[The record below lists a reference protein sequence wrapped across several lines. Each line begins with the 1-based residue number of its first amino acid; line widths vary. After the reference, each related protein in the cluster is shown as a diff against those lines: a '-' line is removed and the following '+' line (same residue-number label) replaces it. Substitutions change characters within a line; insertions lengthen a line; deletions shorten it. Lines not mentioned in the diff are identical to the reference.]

1 VRIEGG
7 VSPLQLGDPET
18 EICLTARAAL
28 VYASRVR
35 WLVNRFATFEAKRC
49 EELLKMEAAPKL
61 AEVAKASFGWRVGLE
76 DLKLEWERLTFSLG
90 MAEYLEVAP
99 QFHSP
104 SWKLTNKY
112 VDRGRVF
119 LDAKDFARLLAENLK
134 LRIIRKAGEEG
145 VKDFELPAALQPH
158 LGSIAG
164 LLEGKRQLYEDEF
177 PDGLVNDARPPCI
190 VAIMNDLSAG
200 KSLSHMARFAITTFM
215 LNVGES
221 VDGVLKL
228 FGNVA
233 DFDEGK
239 ARYQVEHIAGITG
252 SRTKYAPPKCEVLRS
267 FGLCAEP
274 DRLCATVSPA
284 ELLQEEGQAG
294 SGAKAPRRGGANEGR
309 RGWGEEEI
317 ERERERERE
326 REEGRVHKVVL
337 DEFRGYYSRLPA
349 EQLDVKDF
357 VRREY
362 ALLHFGDQKMI
373 RHLSFGGVSELKRS
387 LVEGV
392 PANVYYSSAYYR
404 NPQAD
409 DMNAKGWEGADLIF
423 DIDADHIRTDCKD
436 EHDTWAC
443 LDCGA
448 GGGASPGRV
457 P

>member
-1 VRIEGG
+1 MLTKEDLAKYPFLDQSAAFIEGYNLTLSDLSAPAYSGIVGRAVERVRCSIEGG

-18 EICLTARAAL
+18 EILSYPLALAL
-28 VYASRVR
+28 VYARRVR

-49 EELLKMEAAPKL
+49 EELLKMETAPKL

-76 DLKLEWERLTFSLG
+76 DLKLEWERLTFRLG

-158 LGSIAG
+158 LGGIAG

-177 PDGLVNDARPPCI
+177 PDGLVDDARPPCI

-274 DRLCATVSPA
+274 DRLCATVSHP
-284 ELLQEEGQAG
+284 LNYYKRKVRAG
-294 SGAKAPRRGGANEGR
+294 SGAKAPTGGEAPTREGRGMGRGGDR
-309 RGWGEEEI
+309 KGE
-317 ERERERERE
+317 
-326 REEGRVHKVVL
+326 
-337 DEFRGYYSRLPA
+337 
-349 EQLDVKDF
+349 
-357 VRREY
+357 
-362 ALLHFGDQKMI
+362 
-373 RHLSFGGVSELKRS
+373 
-387 LVEGV
+387 
-392 PANVYYSSAYYR
+392 
-404 NPQAD
+404 
-409 DMNAKGWEGADLIF
+409 
-423 DIDADHIRTDCKD
+423 
-436 EHDTWAC
+436 
-443 LDCGA
+443 
-448 GGGASPGRV
+448 GGGKGAHGR
-457 P
+457 PR